1 MLMEIVMPSK
11 ETYWR
16 NPEKYRA
23 KTNAYREA
31 NPGWHKDS
39 NRDWARKKRARVGK
53 EGLAA
58 YHLAR
63 KKADPIGYLL
73 RHAET
78 RAKKLGIP
86 FDLGREDLVMPD
98 VCPVLGLPFEWGVGQ
113 MGWRNMR
120 SPSLDKIKPQ
130 LGYVKGNV
138 RIISNRANHLKSNGT
153 ISEFEAVLAYMKREG
168 CNEDLSE
175 QGQPKRTDPIATAQ
189 LTLGW

>member
-1 MLMEIVMPSK
+1 MPSK
-11 ETYWR
+11 EEYWR
-16 NPEKYRA
+16 NPEKHRA
-23 KTNAYREA
+23 KMREYA
-31 NPGWHKDS
+31 KAHPEWKRETGKQ
-39 NRDWARKKRARVGK
+39 WARKKRASVGK
-53 EGLAA
+53 ASLAA

-78 RAKKLGIP
+78 RAKKQGIP
-86 FDLGREDLVMPD
+86 FDLTREDLVMPD

-130 LGYVKGNV
+130 LGYVRGNV

-153 ISEFEAVLAYMKREG
+153 ISELEAVLAYMKREG
-168 CNEDLSE
+168 CNEDLSV
-175 QGQPKRTDPIATAQ
+175 QGQLERREPVASAQ